1 VNYLERL
8 RQFKCERSG
17 TYGTPHAAHSEFS
30 ETPPIGCSTPI
41 DLEQDAVPCVNGTSG
56 TALHGHIDVTEQ
68 AAVVLPI
75 TVAQAVPK
83 VTEPNGVFCGTSGT
97 PHPERLQLLRRDN
110 FEFADKYVRARVST
124 GRLCY
129 GGFRKPNARL
139 LAMLVG
145 EFKRQGFR

>member
-1 VNYLERL
+1 VCGEGGISKTAVSRV
-8 RQFKCERSG
+8 QFRNQYARE
-17 TYGTPHAAHSEFS
+17 
-30 ETPPIGCSTPI
+30 
-41 DLEQDAVPCVNGTSG
+41 DNAVRAEVRARGW
-56 TALHGHIDVTEQ
+56 
-68 AAVVLPI
+68 
-75 TVAQAVPK
+75 
-83 VTEPNGVFCGTSGT
+83 
-97 PHPERLQLLRRDN
+97 LLSQRRDN